1 MKHVTIKDVARAMNC
16 SVSTVSRA
24 FNDKYDIH
32 PDTRKRILETAKTMG
47 YRPNPIARK
56 LIQQRSFNVGMIV
69 PEFETAFFPKVIMG
83 AQEVLQAHSYQMI
96 VMQSNDSWET
106 ELKNVQMLVDN
117 MVDGLIISLS
127 SEDQNLDYY
136 QELLDRKMPIVF
148 FNRVSDELNA
158 SKVLFED
165 YNWAFFATEHLIT
178 QGIKK
183 IVHLASHEKLSF
195 AKNRIQGFRDA
206 HYKYR
211 LEPGPTLNCGFS
223 VEEGEHI
230 AQQLIDQNDIPEAI
244 FAASDLSAIG
254 AIKAFKRNGY
264 HVPNDIRVV
273 GFSES
278 RLASYIEPPLT
289 SVSQPTAQIGKTAA
303 ELLIKEIEN
312 EVSVPQTVLL
322 NGRLN
327 IRASSMP
334 TIQS

>member
-1 MKHVTIKDVARAMNC
+1 MKHVTIKDVARAMGC

-32 PDTRKRILETAKTMG
+32 PDTRKRILDMAESMG

-56 LIQQRSFNVGMIV
+56 LIKQRSFNIGMIV

-83 AQEVLQAHSYQMI
+83 AQEVLQAHNYQMI
-96 VMQSNDSWET
+96 VMQSNESWET
-106 ELKNVQMLVDN
+106 ELKNVKMLVDN

-136 QELLDRKMPIVF
+136 QELLSRKMPIVF
-148 FNRVSDELNA
+148 FNRVADELNA

-211 LEPGPTLNCGFS
+211 LDPGPTLNCGFS
-223 VEEGEHI
+223 VEEGERV
-230 AQQLIDQNDIPEAI
+230 AQELIDKNDIPEAI

-254 AIKAFKRNGY
+254 AIKTFKRNGY
-264 HVPNDIRVV
+264 RIPHDLRVV

-289 SVSQPTAQIGKTAA
+289 SVSQPTTQIGKTAA

-327 IRASSMP
+327 VRASSMP
-334 TIQS
+334 SIQA